1 LELRRADVQIHMH
14 RQKKRPLK
22 KLCFCAQAQAE
33 NTGVVSLQ
41 PQLACELCGRAAVPS
56 PSCLIFGES
65 PLTSPK
71 RPGFCPGE
79 SWHVGPGS
87 PSVPI
92 VTAVVDILAQC
103 RSSVIFGPA
112 QSRRVVVEGRVGSGR
127 WGGVLQ
133 VTVFKSQL
141 VLSYCG
147 LAGNDRASLPLVF
160 PTAFLCD
167 LQVPLP
173 ERSWMV

>member
-1 LELRRADVQIHMH
+1 MH

-22 KLCFCAQAQAE
+22 KLCFCTQAQAE

-56 PSCLIFGES
+56 SSCLIFGES
-65 PLTSPK
+65 PLTTPK
-71 RPGFCPGE
+71 RPGSCPGE

-103 RSSVIFGPA
+103 RSSVISET
-112 QSRRVVVEGRVGSGR
+112 SRDDKCVSIRSSRSPRWSRVHLPSCHADLSRMR
-127 WGGVLQ
+127 WPSVLKIALWRSSRSSTARS
-133 VTVFKSQL
+133 VAN
-141 VLSYCG
+141 G
-147 LAGNDRASLPLVF
+147 DRI
-160 PTAFLCD
+160 
-167 LQVPLP
+167 
-173 ERSWMV
+173 